1 MREAR
6 CHHQHPWLVSSA
18 SSGSIAGL
26 LVAVLGLPLAMIPES
41 RGLRVIAQA
50 DPNNLMVRKRQ
61 LTASSLI
68 LISDCWMR
76 MRHKCCLKVIYHFST
91 CIVFPQD
98 SSLSAE

>member
-6 CHHQHPWLVSSA
+6 CHHQHPWLVSAA

-50 DPNNLMVRKRQ
+50 DPNNVNG
-61 LTASSLI
+61 
-68 LISDCWMR
+68 
-76 MRHKCCLKVIYHFST
+76 
-91 CIVFPQD
+91 
-98 SSLSAE
+98 